1 MLSDEDQTRINVA
14 IAEAERGTSGEIV
27 VMVDRAASSYRTLP
41 LVFALVLA
49 LLVPWPLVSFTEF
62 SAQRI
67 FMWQWGIAIV
77 LVLLCQWQGASGR
90 FVPRFIKR
98 RRAHDVAIR
107 EFMARGLTRTS
118 GRTGVLIYVALAER
132 YAEVVT
138 DTGISD
144 KIEASIWRPVIEPL
158 LRASRAGDLAGG
170 LVFAVNEV
178 GKLLAVHAPALGD
191 NPDELPNK
199 VILL

>member
-1 MLSDEDQTRINVA
+1 MLNSEDQARINAA
-14 IAEAERGTSGEIV
+14 IARAERGTSGEIV

-41 LVFALVLA
+41 LVFALVVA
-49 LLVPWPLVSFTEF
+49 LLVPWPLVALTEL

-67 FMWQWGIAIV
+67 FMVQWAVAIV
-77 LVLLCQWQGASGR
+77 LVLLCQWRGAAGR
-90 FVPRFIKR
+90 FVPRFVKR
-98 RRAHDVAIR
+98 RRAHDVALR

-138 DTGISD
+138 DTGIAD
-144 KIEASIWRPVIEPL
+144 KIDAKVWRPVMEPL
-158 LRASRAGDLAGG
+158 LRAAQAGDLAGG
-170 LVFAVNEV
+170 LVYAVDEV
-178 GKLLAVHAPALGD
+178 GKLLAEHAPAGTD
-191 NPDELPNK
+191 NPDELPNR